1 MTHQQHRMTDCPHRA
16 LAVGWALHAL
26 EPAGDSLVTAHL
38 PDCPICTTTATQ
50 TEQVGATLGLAI
62 PQTDPS
68 TELEQRV
75 LNIIGATRQA
85 PILALAPPTPPARHI
100 TRRLWLRTKNWL
112 RPRQ

>member
-1 MTHQQHRMTDCPHRA
+1 MTHQQHRMADCPHREM
-16 LAVGWALHAL
+16 AVGWALHAL

-50 TEQVGATLGLAI
+50 TEQVGATLGLTI

-68 TELEQRV
+68 AELEQRV
-75 LNIIGATRQA
+75 LNITGATRQA
-85 PILALAPPTPPARHI
+85 PILALAPPTRPVRHI
-100 TRRLWLRTKNWL
+100 PRRFWLRAKNWL